1 MATLKLQLNR
11 DDLLSDSTYTSPSFT
26 ETAVG
31 NGWKVVFND
40 SGTPVTNGTVNFKAA
55 LEDAYAQIRE
65 NLVDSSN
72 GWVPYRLTTT
82 QINALTDII
91 HGVEVHNITTGDMWC
106 YHDSVWV
113 FASTSTHIVEV
124 NSWFNMSTI
133 STKVFIPL
141 AGSTSESATGDDQR
155 IFIPSNAG
163 KLLKLRVYSTN
174 DLASTVF
181 TLEVGDG
188 GSVIGTQTV
197 TVGNSGIVDVDFTTG
212 LDSGVNTFDGSDPLV
227 IALNP
232 TNNGD
237 QISIGVIFEIDNL

>member
-1 MATLKLQLNR
+1 MNKDIYVN
-11 DDLLSDSTYTSPSFT
+11 DLLHRFSGYSFVETTIGSMTKVEFKDGGSTTVAESQTLVLVDAYINIRNQMLEGHSVPVFISTGT
-26 ETAVG
+26 ERDALTG
-31 NGWKVVFND
+31 IE
-40 SGTPVTNGTVNFKAA
+40 NGTIILN
-55 LEDAYAQIRE
+55 DDNYAME
-65 NLVDSSN
+65 CVD
-72 GWVPYRLTTT
+72 
-82 QINALTDII
+82 D
-91 HGVEVHNITTGDMWC
+91 D
-106 YHDSVWV
+106 VWYPS
-113 FASTSTHIVEV
+113 AGLTHIVEV

-141 AGSTSESATGDDQR
+141 AGSTSEDALGDDQR

-163 KLLKLRVYSTN
+163 KLIKLRVYSTN

-212 LDSGVNTFDGSDPLV
+212 LDSGVNTFDGTDPLV

-237 QISIGVIFEIDNL
+237 QVSIGIIFEIDNL